1 MLRAIFV
8 VIGMALA
15 LVGPLVY
22 AGPQL
27 ASDLMVGQ
35 KWSLA
40 LDLSIKESKCTRW
53 YYLVSTC
60 HIEYVNR
67 QDPAQVGGS
76 LNYFVFGSWS
86 GERALLLRSTE
97 NPVRIGTTLGI
108 EHMRQRIVTFGI
120 FAILALGTV
129 AAMLMRLLRHAGEPV
144 AIAMQRMSSPPA
156 LKGGHFGRRPG
167 STPG

>member
-8 VIGMALA
+8 VIGIALA
-15 LVGPLVY
+15 LVGPLFY

-67 QDPAQVGGS
+67 QDPARVGGS

-97 NPVRIGTTLGI
+97 NPGRIGTTLGI
-108 EHMRQRIVTFGI
+108 EHMRQRLATFGI
-120 FAILALGTV
+120 FVVFALGTL
-129 AAMLMRLLRHAGEPV
+129 AAMLTRLLRNAGEPAAFV
-144 AIAMQRMSSPPA
+144 PQRTSSAPA
-156 LKGGHFGRRPG
+156 AAGGTFGRPAG
-167 STPG
+167 PTT